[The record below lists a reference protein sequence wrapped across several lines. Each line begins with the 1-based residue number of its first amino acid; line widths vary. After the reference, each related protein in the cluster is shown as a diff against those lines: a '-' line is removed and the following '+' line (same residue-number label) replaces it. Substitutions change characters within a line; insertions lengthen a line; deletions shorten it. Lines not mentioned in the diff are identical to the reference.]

1 LAIGESAG
9 TPKKPDPKMVE
20 KALSLLGVRAD
31 EALYVGDSDVDI
43 LTAKNAGLDCVSCTW
58 GFRPRNFLLT
68 EREKI
73 LGKAD
78 PRMMIDS
85 PSELFSVM
93 E

>member
-1 LAIGESAG
+1 
-9 TPKKPDPKMVE
+9 MVE
-20 KALSLLGVRAD
+20 KALSLLGVHPD

-43 LTAKNAGLDCVSCTW
+43 LTAKNAGLECVSCTW
-58 GFRPRNFLLT
+58 GFRERAFLIS

-78 PRMMIDS
+78 LRMMIDS
-85 PSELFSVM
+85 PSELFSVI